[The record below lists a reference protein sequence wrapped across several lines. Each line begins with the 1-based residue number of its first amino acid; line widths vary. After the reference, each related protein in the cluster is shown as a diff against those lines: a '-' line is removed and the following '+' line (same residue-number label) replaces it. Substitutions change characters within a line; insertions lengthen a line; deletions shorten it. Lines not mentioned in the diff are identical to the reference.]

1 MNKKEA
7 AAYLNVSTRAIERY
21 TAQGKLT
28 PTYEKGRTGPAPV
41 YDQAQLDELK
51 KQMDEAGDVSHST
64 VQHDKPAKHD
74 KHDKHDRRDNK
85 DDALVLRSGS
95 RADLAAFIA
104 ALDKARGLSV
114 ADIAAKPLLTRTE
127 AQRYTG
133 LSRELLHEAVESG
146 KVKEVKLGR
155 SYRIKR
161 TDLDAYIEQL

>member
-7 AAYLNVSTRAIERY
+7 AEYLGVSTRAIERY

-41 YDQAQLDELK
+41 YDQAQLDDLK
-51 KQMDEAGDVSHST
+51 KQMDESAEATSAAVQREKPDKSDKGDK
-64 VQHDKPAKHD
+64 QGG
-74 KHDKHDRRDNK
+74 
-85 DDALVLRSGS
+85 LVLRSGS
-95 RADLAAFIA
+95 RADLAAFIT
-104 ALDKARGLSV
+104 ALDKARGLSI

-146 KVKEVKLGR
+146 KVKEIKLGR
-155 SYRIKR
+155 AYRIKR
-161 TDLDAYIEQL
+161 TDLDAYIESL

>member
-7 AAYLNVSTRAIERY
+7 AEYLNVSTRAIERY

-51 KQMDEAGDVSHST
+51 RQMDEAAAATHSAVKPDKSDKRDKADNGD
-64 VQHDKPAKHD
+64 
-74 KHDKHDRRDNK
+74 K
-85 DDALVLRSGS
+85 DGALVLRSGS

-104 ALDKARGLSV
+104 ALDRARGQSIT
-114 ADIAAKPLLTRTE
+114 DIAAKPLLTRAE

-133 LSRELLHEAVESG
+133 LSRELLHEAVTSG
-146 KVKEVKLGR
+146 RVKEIKLGR
-155 SYRIKR
+155 AYRIKR
-161 TDLDAYIEQL
+161 AELDSYIETL

>member
-7 AAYLNVSTRAIERY
+7 AEYLNVSTRAIERY

-51 KQMDEAGDVSHST
+51 RQMDEAADATQSAVKPDKTDKADKRDKTDKGD
-64 VQHDKPAKHD
+64 
-74 KHDKHDRRDNK
+74 RDG
-85 DDALVLRSGS
+85 ALVLRSGS

-104 ALDKARGLSV
+104 ALDKARGQSIT
-114 ADIAAKPLLTRTE
+114 DIAAKPLLTRAE

-133 LSRELLHEAVESG
+133 LSRELLREAVTSG
-146 KVKEVKLGR
+146 RVKELKLGR
-155 SYRIKR
+155 AYRLKR
-161 TDLDAYIEQL
+161 IELDRYIETL